1 MTVITGIVLY
11 TRQYKDNDLLV
22 RILTET
28 RGLWT
33 FLARGAK
40 KPKSHLAAGVQP
52 YNLITFEG
60 AFPARESGLGYI
72 NDVQRATIYP
82 RLVEDIEANAY
93 AALIASLINATF
105 EEGDQ
110 ITRWYNQ
117 LLLALQ
123 KLDDGLDPQIIANIF
138 EIQLLVP
145 LGVAPN
151 WKADPLSG
159 QVDGSFDYSEKYNGI
174 LSENH
179 YSLDDHRLMLDQ
191 KTIFYL
197 RQFSVIDFRQVHE
210 IKVSAATKRGLQRV
224 IDYIYD
230 NQVGLKPRAK
240 TFIEQMHLWQNTLIN
255 FRQKGNAKNDN

>member
-1 MTVITGIVLY
+1 MAVIKGIVLY

-28 RGLWT
+28 RGLRT

-40 KPKSHLAAGVQP
+40 KQKSHLSAAMQP
-52 YNLITFEG
+52 YTVVVFEG
-60 AFPARESGLGYI
+60 AFPKQAVGLGYI
-72 NDVQRATIYP
+72 NDIQQATYYQ

-93 AALIASLINATF
+93 AALITSLIDETF
-105 EEGDQ
+105 EEGEP

-117 LLLALQ
+117 LLLALR
-123 KLDDGLDPQIIANIF
+123 KLDEGLDPQIIANIF

-151 WKADPLSG
+151 WQADPISG
-159 QVDGSFDYSEKYNGI
+159 KTDGRFDYSEKYNGI
-174 LSENH
+174 ISENH
-179 YSLDDHRLMLDQ
+179 YELDEHRLMLDQ
-191 KTIFYL
+191 KTMFYL
-197 RQFSVIDFRQVHE
+197 RQFSVIDLRQIHQ
-210 IKVSAATKRGLQRV
+210 IKISVTTKRGLQRV

-240 TFIEQMHLWQNTLIN
+240 KFIEQMHAWQNTLKN
-255 FRQKGNAKNDN
+255 FRQKKEGTS